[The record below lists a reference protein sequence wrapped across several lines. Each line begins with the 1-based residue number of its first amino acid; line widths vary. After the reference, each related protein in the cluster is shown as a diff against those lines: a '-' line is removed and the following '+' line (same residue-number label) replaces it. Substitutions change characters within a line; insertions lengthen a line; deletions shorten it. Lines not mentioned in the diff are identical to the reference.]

1 MASGGVVNWNNGD
14 FTLTHL
20 NAVGLE
26 VAGGHIYL
34 ADTNP
39 TVNNV
44 SGWSLRPN
52 GVIACSAD
60 GGPAYEVN
68 RKTSDGGLVNLRQDG
83 TLEGQISVSGT
94 TVTYGSFCGSH
105 WSQLAGGDILDIPRG
120 TIVETLDEMCSWP
133 NEANDQLPRFK
144 ISDTPGS
151 PRVYGVFMDWDGD
164 DMDSNDAHIASL
176 GAYLVRIAAGVAVQG
191 GDLIESNGDGCGR
204 VQADGI
210 IRASTVGKIMS
221 SAVIETYD
229 DGSYL
234 VPCVLYCG

>member
-1 MASGGVVNWNNGD
+1 
-14 FTLTHL
+14 
-20 NAVGLE
+20 
-26 VAGGHIYL
+26 
-34 ADTNP
+34 
-39 TVNNV
+39 
-44 SGWSLRPN
+44 
-52 GVIACSAD
+52 
-60 GGPAYEVN
+60 
-68 RKTSDGGLVNLRQDG
+68 
-83 TLEGQISVSGT
+83 
-94 TVTYGSFCGSH
+94 
-105 WSQLAGGDILDIPRG
+105 
-120 TIVETLDEMCSWP
+120 
-133 NEANDQLPRFK
+133 
-144 ISDTPGS
+144 
-151 PRVYGVFMDWDGD
+151 MDWDGD